1 MNSADTTPRKRRRKI
16 DRDALPMIA
25 YLRVSTAK
33 QADSGLGIDAQRA
46 ALTAWAQA
54 EGVEITFLEDAGRSG
69 ARMANRPALQDALGM
84 IRDGKAAGIVVS
96 KLDRLSRNAAEILTL
111 ADEAQADG
119 WRLAALDLH
128 LDTATPAGGLILGV
142 LASAAAFERARIA
155 ERNADKADALR
166 REGKPRGRAA
176 VPVEIAD
183 RIIAMRDQGDTYRAI
198 ADVLNAEGIPTAR
211 GGVTWHA
218 ATIRSAENTRR
229 REIEAQ
235 AAA

>member
-1 MNSADTTPRKRRRKI
+1 MNSTENTPRKRRRKI
-16 DRDALPMIA
+16 SREGLPMIA

-46 ALTAWAQA
+46 ALTAWAKA

-69 ARMANRPALQDALGM
+69 ARMANREGLQDALAM
-84 IRDGKAAGIVVS
+84 IREGKAAGLVVS

-111 ADEAQADG
+111 ADEAQAEG

-183 RIIAMRDQGDTYRAI
+183 QIIAMREKGETYRAI
-198 ADVLNAEGIPTAR
+198 AQVMNDQGTPTAR
-211 GGVTWHA
+211 GGARWEA
-218 ATIRSAENTRR
+218 ATVRSAEITRR